1 MNNKIY
7 YAAVALATIPNLVFA
22 QQAENSNEKPIK
34 LENQQPSSNPI
45 KRDFILVPMV
55 TIDGHLLRFY
65 NQFDSDITIE
75 IAQKGV
81 DNENP
86 AIVYSAIKSS
96 EESQHELPAWLTG
109 EYLIY
114 ITIDNNLYYGEIT
127 VE

>member
-1 MNNKIY
+1 MKRTFISLMLIS
-7 YAAVALATIPNLVFA
+7 ALSCNICA
-22 QQAENSNEKPIK
+22 QETTETEKKVELSTHTPTH
-34 LENQQPSSNPI
+34 ERPQ
-45 KRDFILVPMV
+45 RDIFLVPMV

-75 IAQKGV
+75 IAQKGG
-81 DNENP
+81 DNENSV
-86 AIVYSAIKSS
+86 IVYSALKSP

>member
-1 MNNKIY
+1 MKTALY
-7 YAAVALATIPNLVFA
+7 TAVALATIPASVFA
-22 QQAENSNEKPIK
+22 QQTENSNEKPIK

-65 NQFDSDITIE
+65 NQFDSNITIE
-75 IAQKGV
+75 IAQKGG
-81 DNENP
+81 DNENS

-96 EESQHELPAWLTG
+96 EESQHELPEWLTG

>member
-1 MNNKIY
+1 MKTALY
-7 YAAVALATIPNLVFA
+7 TAVALATIPASVFA

-65 NQFDSDITIE
+65 DQFDSDITIE

-81 DNENP
+81 DNENS

-96 EESQHELPAWLTG
+96 EESQHELPEWLTG

-114 ITIDNNLYYGEIT
+114 ITIDNTLYYGEIT

>member
-1 MNNKIY
+1 MKTALY
-7 YAAVALATIPNLVFA
+7 TAVALATIPASVFA

-65 NQFDSDITIE
+65 DQFDSDITIE

-86 AIVYSAIKSS
+86 VIVYSALKSP
-96 EESQHELPAWLTG
+96 EESQHELPEWLTG

-114 ITIDNNLYYGEIT
+114 ITIDNTLYYGEIT

>member
-7 YAAVALATIPNLVFA
+7 YAAVALATIPNSVFA
-22 QQAENSNEKPIK
+22 QQTQSTTETPIK
-34 LENQQPSSNPI
+34 LTETTIKENPI
-45 KRDFILVPMV
+45 KRNLLLVPMV
-55 TIDGHLLRFY
+55 TIDGRLLRFY

-75 IAQKGV
+75 IAQKGG

-86 AIVYSAIKSS
+86 TIVYSALKSP

-114 ITIDNNLYYGEIT
+114 VTIDNNLYYGEIT
-127 VE
+127 IE

>member
-7 YAAVALATIPNLVFA
+7 YAAVALATIPNLAVA
-22 QQAENSNEKPIK
+22 QQTQSTTETPIK
-34 LENQQPSSNPI
+34 LTETTIKENPI
-45 KRDFILVPMV
+45 KRNLLLVPMV

-75 IAQKGV
+75 IAQKGG

-86 AIVYSAIKSS
+86 VIVYSAIKSS

-114 ITIDNNLYYGEIT
+114 ITIDNTIYYGEIT
-127 VE
+127 IE

>member
-7 YAAVALATIPNLVFA
+7 YAAVALATIPNSVFA
-22 QQAENSNEKPIK
+22 QQTQTTTEKPIK
-34 LENQQPSSNPI
+34 LEIGIRNEETI
-45 KRDFILVPMV
+45 KRDIFLVPMV

-86 AIVYSAIKSS
+86 VIVYNATKSP

-127 VE
+127 IE

>member
-7 YAAVALATIPNLVFA
+7 YAAVALATIPNSVFA
-22 QQAENSNEKPIK
+22 QQTETTTEKPIE
-34 LENQQPSSNPI
+34 LTPIPGLSEDI
-45 KRDFILVPMV
+45 KRNLLLVPMV

-86 AIVYSAIKSS
+86 VIVYNATKSP

-114 ITIDNNLYYGEIT
+114 ITIDNTIYYGEIT
-127 VE
+127 IE

>member
-1 MNNKIY
+1 MKTALY
-7 YAAVALATIPNLVFA
+7 TAVALATIPASVFA
-22 QQAENSNEKPIK
+22 QQTENSNEKPVK
-34 LENQQPSSNPI
+34 LELEILDDETI
-45 KRDFILVPMV
+45 KRDLILVPMV

-75 IAQKGV
+75 IAQKGG

-86 AIVYSAIKSS
+86 VIVYSAIKSS

-114 ITIDNNLYYGEIT
+114 ITIDNTLYYGEIT
-127 VE
+127 IE

>member
-1 MNNKIY
+1 MKTALY
-7 YAAVALATIPNLVFA
+7 TAVALATIPASIFA
-22 QQAENSNEKPIK
+22 QQTENSNEKPVK
-34 LENQQPSSNPI
+34 LEINIPI
-45 KRDFILVPMV
+45 NEQSQRNLILVPMV

-75 IAQKGV
+75 IAQKGG

-86 AIVYSAIKSS
+86 VIVYSAIKSS

>member
-7 YAAVALATIPNLVFA
+7 YAAVALATIPNSVFA
-22 QQAENSNEKPIK
+22 QQTQTTTEKPIK
-34 LENQQPSSNPI
+34 LEIGIRNEETI
-45 KRDFILVPMV
+45 KRDIFLVPMV

-75 IAQKGV
+75 IAQKGG

-127 VE
+127 IE

>member
-1 MNNKIY
+1 MNSKIY
-7 YAAVALATIPNLVFA
+7 YAAVALATIPASVFA
-22 QQAENSNEKPIK
+22 QQTESSDEKPIK
-34 LENQQPSSNPI
+34 LEIGIPINEQPQRNL
-45 KRDFILVPMV
+45 FLVPMV

-75 IAQKGV
+75 IAQKGG

-86 AIVYSAIKSS
+86 TIVYSALKSP
-96 EESQHELPAWLTG
+96 EESQHELPVWLTG

-114 ITIDNNLYYGEIT
+114 ITIDNTLYYGEIT

>member
-7 YAAVALATIPNLVFA
+7 YAAVVLATIPNSVFA

-65 NQFDSDITIE
+65 NQFDSGITIE
-75 IAQKGV
+75 IAQKGG
-81 DNENP
+81 DNENSV
-86 AIVYSAIKSS
+86 IVYNATKSP

-114 ITIDNNLYYGEIT
+114 ITIDNTIYYGEIT
-127 VE
+127 IE

>member
-1 MNNKIY
+1 MKT
-7 YAAVALATIPNLVFA
+7 ALHTAVALATISNSVFA

-55 TIDGHLLRFY
+55 TIDGQLLRFY
-65 NQFDSDITIE
+65 NQFDSDVNIE
-75 IAQKGV
+75 IAQKGA
-81 DNENP
+81 DNKNST
-86 AIVYSAIKSS
+86 ILYSGTKMP
-96 EESQHELPAWLTG
+96 EETQHELPEWFTG

>member
-1 MNNKIY
+1 MKTALY
-7 YAAVALATIPNLVFA
+7 TAVALATIPASVFA

-81 DNENP
+81 DNENS

-96 EESQHELPAWLTG
+96 EESQHELPEWLTG

-114 ITIDNNLYYGEIT
+114 ITIDNTLYYGEIT

>member
-1 MNNKIY
+1 MKTALY
-7 YAAVALATIPNLVFA
+7 TAVALATIPASVFA

-65 NQFDSDITIE
+65 DQFDSDITIE

-81 DNENP
+81 DNENS

-96 EESQHELPAWLTG
+96 EESQHELPEWLTG
-109 EYLIY
+109 EYFIY
-114 ITIDNNLYYGEIT
+114 ITIDNTLYYGEIT

>member
-1 MNNKIY
+1 MKTALY
-7 YAAVALATIPNLVFA
+7 TAVALATIPASVFA
-22 QQAENSNEKPIK
+22 QQAETTEKPIK
-34 LENQQPSSNPI
+34 LEIGIRNEETI
-45 KRDFILVPMV
+45 KRDLILVPMV

-86 AIVYSAIKSS
+86 VIVYSALKSP
-96 EESQHELPAWLTG
+96 EESQHELPESLTG

-114 ITIDNNLYYGEIT
+114 ITIDNTLYYGEIT